1 MLNKI
6 YRAIVISRTK
16 TAAIST
22 LAHLSERDLNDMGI
36 SRASFVEA
44 QVESVIAELD
54 AQDREAANTKMR
66 KQIEASAKRLFAAV
80 NVKFG
85 FFGSVGQPSTPMV
98 LSYPRASTLCMS
110 PLW

>member
-16 TAAIST
+16 TAAIAT
-22 LAHLSERDLNDMGI
+22 LAHLSERDLNDMGT

-54 AQDREAANTKMR
+54 AQDREAANTKIR
-66 KQIEASAKRLFAAV
+66 KQLKHQQSVCLLLF
-80 NVKFG
+80 NLH
-85 FFGSVGQPSTPMV
+85 SD
-98 LSYPRASTLCMS
+98 TLDR
-110 PLW
+110 

>member
-6 YRAIVISRTK
+6 FRAIVISRTK
-16 TAAIST
+16 SAAINI

-54 AQDREAANTKMR
+54 AKDCEATNTKMR
-66 KQIEASAKRLFAAV
+66 KEIEGSAKRLFTAV
-80 NVKFG
+80 
-85 FFGSVGQPSTPMV
+85 
-98 LSYPRASTLCMS
+98 
-110 PLW
+110 

>member
-16 TAAIST
+16 TAAINT

-44 QVESVIAELD
+44 QVKSVIAELD
-54 AQDREAANTKMR
+54 AQ
-66 KQIEASAKRLFAAV
+66 
-80 NVKFG
+80 
-85 FFGSVGQPSTPMV
+85 
-98 LSYPRASTLCMS
+98 
-110 PLW
+110 

>member
-16 TAAIST
+16 TAAITT

-44 QVESVIAELD
+44 QFESVIAELD
-54 AQDREAANTKMR
+54 AQHREAANTKMR

-80 NVKFG
+80 
-85 FFGSVGQPSTPMV
+85 
-98 LSYPRASTLCMS
+98 
-110 PLW
+110 

>member
-1 MLNKI
+1 MLNKL

-16 TAAIST
+16 TAAINT

-66 KQIEASAKRLFAAV
+66 KQIETSAKRLFAAV
-80 NVKFG
+80 
-85 FFGSVGQPSTPMV
+85 
-98 LSYPRASTLCMS
+98 
-110 PLW
+110 